1 MGKMRSERKVY
12 RLALGLNWV
21 ADGQCHI
28 TVLMRPLWRI
38 SFHGSISHE
47 TAVISEGRKGSVV
60 GNAFVPTLL

>member
-28 TVLMRPLWRI
+28 TVLIRPLWRV
-38 SFHGSISHE
+38 SHE